1 MSRSQSWDHYLR
13 RAKKNPFAE
22 FSSFLHSKHKFWD
35 AGDDSDE
42 EFTHS
47 IQDKENDSGDDSDV
61 RSIDGSVA
69 TTMIDPSYAAWKEKA
84 RLARDNEVDDEQD
97 LTNTEPLDD
106 GHVED
111 EEEKEAK
118 VPDGAAFGTSS
129 TLISPAESKEFVD
142 QNKPY
147 DAKAE
152 FNSALPNPSATLS
165 ALGLT
170 PPPPVSIET
179 LMSNL
184 SMNPKLDK
192 ALDIKADGFWTTFKG
207 GLSSVAGGVKKVAG
221 GVKSGAAT
229 LGRIA
234 ASASDGVAEILGDPD
249 DSTPAAAPPSPPK
262 APAEKTAVEQYKKIA
277 EKLDAKNK
285 KKEIEKIGEQLL
297 ASQKKAKAVARESVR
312 QKEKQETEKESAK
325 AAARESVR
333 QKEKKEKEKKMPP
346 VEEERKEDSIF
357 DQDDIDFVRENMNSN
372 RSSSLKL
379 VLGSLEQMYADIS
392 ERDKDELVPN
402 FTLSGRALQKDK
414 VKASVLKTRLRGEIA
429 TFKLNPLLM

>member
-333 QKEKKEKEKKMPP
+333 QKEKKEKKKMPP
-346 VEEERKEDSIF
+346 VEEEKEGEHPIF
-357 DQDDIDFVRENMNSN
+357 RQEDIDFVRENMDSDKH
-372 RSSSLKL
+372 SSLTL
-379 VLGSLEQMYADIS
+379 VLGSLEQMLKDIS

-402 FTLSGRALQKDK
+402 FTLSGRALKKDK
-414 VKASVLKTRLRGEIA
+414 VKASVLKARLRGEIA
-429 TFKLNPLLM
+429 TFKLNPKLM